1 MRTFKFRV
9 YDEKKKEWVKNYLQ
23 YYPTEHFAKQGYTI
37 QQFSGILDK
46 NLVEIYEGDIVKAGN
61 NLSYTCEYSNE
72 EAAFILKNENN
83 FVYLSDFDSLEVI
96 NNIFDI
102 QKSNSCMDEISKIA
116 QKMGLY

>member
-9 YDEKKKEWVKNYLQ
+9 YDEKKEQWVKDYLQ

-46 NLVEIYEGDIVKAGN
+46 NLMEIYEGDIVKASN

-72 EAAFILKNENN
+72 EAAFILKHGDD
-83 FVYLSDFDSLEVI
+83 FVYLSDFNSLEVI
-96 NNIFDI
+96 SNIFDI
-102 QKSNSCMDEISKIA
+102 QKSRSCMDEISKIA